1 MHDHPYTATHITPI
15 GKGLATAL
23 CGGSLPS
30 HRTMVKPAAYVVRR
44 QKIGGHWQWLVQLE
58 NGTAYVVR
66 RQKIDGHWQWT
77 AEEQTS

>member
-30 HRTMVKPAAYVVRR
+30 RRTMVKPD
-44 QKIGGHWQWLVQLE
+44 
-58 NGTAYVVR
+58 NGTAYVVH

-77 AEEQTS
+77 AEEQTEA